1 MRYIKVLFLFATIFL
16 LSCTK
21 ETTHK
26 PGYGWLKVTVK
37 FNSIPSTSTP
47 VFLAN
52 SLDDL
57 NNQIYLA
64 QATTNYRGI
73 ADFAEVK
80 EGTYVIGVTIAVQN
94 SYDRKKNKQIIVQEG
109 EVTSETLEA
118 N

>member
-1 MRYIKVLFLFATIFL
+1 MRYFKIIFLSAAILL
-16 LSCTK
+16 LSCAK
-21 ETTHK
+21 ESTHK
-26 PGYGWLKVTVK
+26 PGYGWLRVTVI
-37 FNSIPSTSTP
+37 FNGIPSTSTT

-57 NNQIYLA
+57 NNQIYVT

-73 ADFAEVK
+73 ADFDELKA
-80 EGTYVIGVTIAVQN
+80 GTYVIGVTITVQN
-94 SYDRKKNKQIIVQEG
+94 SYDRKKNKQITVQEG